1 MLLDGRADLEERRV
15 ALLVPP
21 GRHYVV
27 AQWTTWLAGGVTV
40 PLRLTHPPAE
50 MTHVLSDSGF
60 DVLVVHPRHAD
71 TAARLTANRPLR
83 IVGTEALAAA
93 VAPARLAAYKVP
105 SRLLT
110 VPELPR
116 NAMGKVVKKDIAALF
131 AASG

>member
-40 PLRLTHPPAE
+40 PLCLTHPPAE
-50 MTHVLSDSGF
+50 MTQVLSDSGV
-60 DVLVVHPRHAD
+60 DVLVVPDDEWGER
-71 TAARLTANRPLR
+71 
-83 IVGTEALAAA
+83 VA
-93 VAPARLAAYKVP
+93 VAVKWRAGAGASLDDLRAWCKERLAAYKVP

-116 NAMGKVVKKDIAALF
+116 NAMGKVVKKEVAALF